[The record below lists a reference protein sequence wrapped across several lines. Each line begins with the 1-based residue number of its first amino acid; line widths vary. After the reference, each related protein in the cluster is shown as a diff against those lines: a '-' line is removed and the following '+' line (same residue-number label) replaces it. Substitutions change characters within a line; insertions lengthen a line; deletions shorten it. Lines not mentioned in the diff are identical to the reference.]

1 MKKLIIMAVA
11 MLLSV
16 AAFAQDGKSI
26 YSRYSG
32 KEGVSSVYISPA
44 MFRLM
49 GKLPEMKSAGKD
61 LDLSSILTSFSGLYL
76 IESENKSINS
86 SLKAD
91 VENAVKKGSY
101 ELLLEANDSGELVQL
116 YTIGEDIVK
125 SLIFYTVSGDE
136 YTFISIDGNI
146 KMSDLMEMISK

>member
-11 MLLSV
+11 MLLSM

-49 GKLPEMKSAGKD
+49 GKLPEMQVSGENIN
-61 LDLSSILTSFSGLYL
+61 LSSIIKSFSGLYL

-101 ELLLEANDSGELVQL
+101 ELLLEANDSGELVQM

-146 KMSDLMEMISK
+146 KMSDLMEMIAK

>member
-11 MLLSV
+11 MLLSM
-16 AAFAQDGKSI
+16 ATFAQDGKSI

-49 GKLPEMKSAGKD
+49 GKLPEMQVSGESIN
-61 LDLSSILTSFSGLYL
+61 LSSNIKSFSGLYL

-91 VENAVKKGSY
+91 VENAVKKGNY
-101 ELLLEANDSGELVQL
+101 ELLLEANDSGELVQM

-146 KMSDLMEMISK
+146 KMSDLMEMIAK

>member
-1 MKKLIIMAVA
+1 
-11 MLLSV
+11 
-16 AAFAQDGKSI
+16 
-26 YSRYSG
+26 
-32 KEGVSSVYISPA
+32 

-49 GKLPEMKSAGKD
+49 GKLPEMKSAGKN

>member
-11 MLLSV
+11 MFLSM

-49 GKLPEMKSAGKD
+49 GKLPEMQVSGENIN
-61 LDLSSILTSFSGLYL
+61 LSSILTSFSGLYL
-76 IESENKSINS
+76 IESKNKSINS

-91 VENAVKKGSY
+91 VENAVKKGNY
-101 ELLLEANDSGELVQL
+101 ELLLEANDSGELVQM

-146 KMSDLMEMISK
+146 KMSDLMEMIAR